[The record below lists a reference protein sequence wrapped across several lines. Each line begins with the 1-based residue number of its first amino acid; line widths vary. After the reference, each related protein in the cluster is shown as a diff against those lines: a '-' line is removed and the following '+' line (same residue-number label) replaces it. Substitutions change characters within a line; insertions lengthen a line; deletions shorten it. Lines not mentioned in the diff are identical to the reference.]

1 MANMHDSAR
10 SKTTV
15 YAAIELSKKSWVVA
29 IARPDRDRPSI
40 HRIAG
45 GNLADLIGRLRK
57 AAGEKQRIVVCYEA
71 GYDGIWLARSLAKIG
86 IDCCVLDPASIQVNR
101 RARRVKTDRID
112 SLALLRALIAIDRG
126 ERHVCAVVRVP
137 TVEEEDAHR
146 SHRERQRLVR
156 ERTGHINRIKGLLF
170 AQGIRGIEPKRRRTR
185 IDFGRLA
192 TAEGVPLAERLR
204 RELEREY
211 QRLELV
217 ETQIRIVEKERD
229 TADAQDPAVEQKRE
243 LLCALQGVGG
253 ASAAILA
260 REVFARQFAS
270 RRQLGSYLGLTPS
283 AYDSGSLTRC
293 QGDLQGRQQLG
304 TTRPHRSRMALAEIP
319 TRQSPVSLV
328 YPQDRRSIAEDPA
341 HHADCLGSKAG
352 DLALALCRNGL
363 GTRRRRYGQDHATHG
378 RRNVIP
384 RRLFQGFRASRVRER
399 CDGQLEDTIGVSRAG
414 KKCDPVSSIVCTVHA
429 GLWQAVMELPDIS

>member
-1 MANMHDSAR
+1 MASMHDSVR
-10 SKTTV
+10 FKTTV

-71 GYDGIWLARSLAKIG
+71 GYDGFWLARSLAKIG
-86 IDCCVLDPASIQVNR
+86 IDCRVLDPASIQVNR

-137 TVEEEDAHR
+137 TVEEEDARR

-170 AQGIRGIEPKRRRTR
+170 AQGIRDIKPKLRRSR
-185 IDFGRLA
+185 IDFAALE
-192 TAEGVPLAERLR
+192 TAEGHPLPDRLR

-211 QRLELV
+211 ARLSLIATQLREV
-217 ETQIRIVEKERD
+217 ETERD
-229 TADAQDPAVEQKRE
+229 TADAQDPVVEQKRQ
-243 LLCALQGVGG
+243 LLVALHGVG
-253 ASAAILA
+253 ATSAAILA
-260 REVFARQFAS
+260 RGVFARSFAS

-283 AYDSGSLTRC
+283 AYDSGSTTRC
-293 QGDLQGRQQLG
+293 QG
-304 TTRPHRSRMALAEIP
+304 I
-319 TRQSPVSLV
+319 
-328 YPQDRRSIAEDPA
+328 
-341 HHADCLGSKAG
+341 SKAG
-352 DLALALCRNGL
+352 NSWARRILIEVAWLWQKYQPASPLSIWYIQRTAGQSSRIRRIMLIALARKLAISLWRYVETGLVPEGAVMAKTTPPRAPQRNP
-363 GTRRRRYGQDHATHG
+363 Q
-378 RRNVIP
+378 
-384 RRLFQGFRASRVRER
+384 RLFKAF
-399 CDGQLEDTIGVSRAG
+399 
-414 KKCDPVSSIVCTVHA
+414 
-429 GLWQAVMELPDIS
+429 